1 MNKVIFCTIFLL
13 LTTKKG
19 FYPTEAKFTEGHKNN
34 GDGVSQ
40 PHTPGL
46 SFPVVPLFPQFVTR
60 GIENAGNFEAW
71 YAVNCSP
78 DMEQIS

>member
-19 FYPTEAKFTEGHKNN
+19 FYPTEAKFTEGHKK
-34 GDGVSQ
+34 V
-40 PHTPGL
+40 
-46 SFPVVPLFPQFVTR
+46 PVVPLFPQFVNR

-71 YAVNCSP
+71 YAVHCSP